1 MPCLEQIWDNTKAET
16 VLNNRNL
23 NDWRH
28 LLFFEIVDEKQCF
41 FKKDF
46 ISLWMLS
53 HSVPFFFW
61 IFHIVQLLWKIPYL
75 QTFFWHKIWLLRFW
89 VIKSFSHVFSKKK
102 WSQNSNYGPLRE
114 PELYYNGDL
123 SKWTYFKKID
133 WSVYHDKKVMN
144 KLYFFCGDKFF
155 YSYLVFYLQ
164 ETLQKNQN
172 SP

>member
-1 MPCLEQIWDNTKAET
+1 MKKITS
-16 VLNNRNL
+16 
-23 NDWRH
+23 
-28 LLFFEIVDEKQCF
+28 LLQRG
-41 FKKDF
+41 F
-46 ISLWMLS
+46 IPLWMLS

-61 IFHIVQLLWKIPYL
+61 LFHIVQPLSKIPYL
-75 QTFFWHKIWLLRFW
+75 QTFFWQTNFLLKFCILRVFLTFFLSRCFL
-89 VIKSFSHVFSKKK
+89 KSQVRTP
-102 WSQNSNYGPLRE
+102 NLCGPLRE